1 MENISLYNKLAS
13 LPDQMKSEVDRFM
26 DLLITKAKSEKKVKD
41 RPKPKFGSGKGMFIM
56 QPDFDEPLEDFKEY
70 MY

>member
-13 LPDQMKSEVDRFM
+13 LPDQMKLEVDRFM
-26 DLLITKAKSEKKVKD
+26 DLLITKAKADKKDND

-56 QPDFDEPLEDFKEY
+56 GPDFDEPLEDFKEY